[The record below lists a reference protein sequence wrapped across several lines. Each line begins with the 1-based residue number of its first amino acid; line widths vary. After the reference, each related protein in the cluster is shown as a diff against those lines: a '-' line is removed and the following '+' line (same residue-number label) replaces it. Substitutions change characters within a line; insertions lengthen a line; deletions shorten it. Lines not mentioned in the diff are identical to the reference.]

1 MWEKKKHQR
10 PGGKCVFWNQALFLR
25 ISLGVHLRQCN
36 HLRKSEV
43 TSRTAFVWR
52 WFWDVL
58 VQDWMQQCWRHWHH
72 KTWALEL
79 RRKPQNTRKVGTSK
93 ILSENSWGLH
103 KLWVRYFR
111 ACQSED
117 MWKKSEIVIS
127 TLLRLPSDSCVQSA
141 SYSTSIL
148 KPLSPK
154 SCKAL
159 STDDF
164 NRSH

>member
-1 MWEKKKHQR
+1 MEKNHQR

-36 HLRKSEV
+36 HLRKSEI

-93 ILSENSWGLH
+93 IFAESSENSWGLH

-117 MWKKSEIVIS
+117 MWKKRNCHLYTAPAAFWFLRPIS
-127 TLLRLPSDSCVQSA
+127 
-141 SYSTSIL
+141 IIFH
-148 KPLSPK
+148 
-154 SCKAL
+154 
-159 STDDF
+159 F
-164 NRSH
+164 NFEAPQPQEL